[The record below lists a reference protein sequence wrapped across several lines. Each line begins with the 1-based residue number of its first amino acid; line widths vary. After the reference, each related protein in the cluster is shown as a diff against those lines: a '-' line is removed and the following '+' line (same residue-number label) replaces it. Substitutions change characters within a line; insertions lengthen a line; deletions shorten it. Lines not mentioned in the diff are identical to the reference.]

1 MAAKPI
7 KSITSPDDIES
18 VVEIEDRQYNVEY
31 EPEYLYEWSNYYDF
45 VDNMS
50 ERENLSADDEIS
62 WKSNAEGSF
71 RRLGLNIDDTPVIE
85 TSFGFEPL
93 LFVKRGGRYE
103 ELTMDGSIPS
113 FQTAEEIT
121 GIYDFLDRYF

>member
-7 KSITSPDDIES
+7 KSINLLDDVES
-18 VVEIEDRQYNVEY
+18 VEEFEGRKYNVEY
-31 EPEYLYEWSNYYDF
+31 KPEYLYEWSSYYDF
-45 VDNMS
+45 VDNLR
-50 ERENLSADDEIS
+50 ERDNLPEDDEIA

-93 LFVKRGGRYE
+93 LFVKHGGRYE
-103 ELTMDGSIPS
+103 EFTMEGLIPS
-113 FQTAEEIT
+113 FKTDEEVT

>member
-7 KSITSPDDIES
+7 KSINSLDDVES
-18 VVEIEDRQYNVEY
+18 VEEFEGRKYNVEY
-31 EPEYLYEWSNYYDF
+31 KPEYLYEWSSYYDF
-45 VDNMS
+45 VDNLR
-50 ERENLSADDEIS
+50 ERDNLPEDDEIA

-93 LFVKRGGRYE
+93 LFVKHGGRYE
-103 ELTMDGSIPS
+103 ELTMEGLIPS
-113 FQTAEEIT
+113 FKTDEEVT
-121 GIYDFLDRYF
+121 GIYDFLDKYF